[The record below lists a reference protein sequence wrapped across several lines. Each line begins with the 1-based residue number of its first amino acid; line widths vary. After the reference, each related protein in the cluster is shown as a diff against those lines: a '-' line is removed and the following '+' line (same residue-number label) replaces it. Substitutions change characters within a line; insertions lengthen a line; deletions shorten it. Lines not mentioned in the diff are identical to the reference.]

1 MTVDSEQDLERL
13 KEIGRIVALTL
24 QAMIQKLEPG
34 ITTRELDDAAKAVL
48 QAHGAHSAPQVVY
61 NFPGA
66 TCISVNSAAAH
77 GIPGEQVIQP
87 GDVVNLDVSAEL
99 NGFFAD
105 TGASIPVAPVTPEIR
120 QLCACTRQALM
131 SAIQAARAGK
141 RMNTIGKA
149 VETQA
154 RSCGYNVI
162 RPLNGHGIG
171 RALHEEPHSVRNYF
185 YRRDQRVLR
194 EGMVI
199 AIEPFLT
206 AGEGNIYE
214 DTDGWTLRTVDG
226 AIPAQYEH
234 TIVVTRDEPIILTIV
249 D

>member
-13 KEIGRIVALTL
+13 KEIGRIVALAL
-24 QAMIQKLEPG
+24 QAMSQKLEPG
-34 ITTRELDDAAKAVL
+34 ITTRELDEAAKAVL
-48 QAHGAHSAPQVVY
+48 EKHGAHSAPQVMY

-77 GIPGEQVIQP
+77 GIPGDRVIQA
-87 GDVVNLDVSAEL
+87 GDLVNLDVSAEL

-105 TGASIPVAPVTPEIR
+105 TGASIPVPPVRPEIQ
-120 QLCACTRQALM
+120 QLCNCTRQALM
-131 SAIQAARAGK
+131 SAIEAAKAGK
-141 RMNTIGKA
+141 RLNVIGKA
-149 VETQA
+149 VDTQA
-154 RSCGYNVI
+154 RRGGYNVI
-162 RPLNGHGIG
+162 RALQGHGIG
-171 RALHEEPHSVRNYF
+171 RSLHEEPRNIRNYF
-185 YRRDQRVLR
+185 YRRDLRVLR

-206 AGEGNIYE
+206 SGEGNIYE
-214 DTDGWTLRTVDG
+214 DNDGWTLRTVDG

-234 TIVVTRDEPIILTIV
+234 TIVVTRDAPIILTTA